1 MHGGRG
7 MLRLDQVR
15 LSLGEFALSAD
26 WQVPK
31 EARLAVIGPSGTG
44 KSSLLLAIAGFLQP
58 AQGHIFWNGQDI
70 TALPAQGRPV
80 SMLFQDQNLFPHL
93 TLAQNVVLGLT
104 AGRRAAPDQVAHAD
118 HALARVGLQGMGA
131 RKPAQVSG
139 GQMARAALAR
149 VLLQARPLLL
159 LDEPFAALDAEL
171 RVDMRD
177 LLDQV
182 ARETQATVLMVSHDL
197 RDAQRFASHVVQV
210 DGGVAAAPVAKDA
223 FFTTPK

>member
-1 MHGGRG
+1 
-7 MLRLDQVR
+7 MLKLEHIRLG
-15 LSLGEFALSAD
+15 LGDFALSAN
-26 WQVPK
+26 WQVAK
-31 EARLAVIGPSGTG
+31 GARLAVIGPSGAG

-58 AQGHIFWNGQDI
+58 SQGRIFWDGQDI
-70 TALPAQGRPV
+70 TALPAQQRPV
-80 SMLFQDQNLFPHL
+80 SMLFQDQNLFPHM

-104 AGRRAAPDQVAHAD
+104 AGRRAAPDQVARAD
-118 HALARVGLQGMGA
+118 HALARVGLQGMGG

-159 LDEPFAALDAEL
+159 LDEPFAALDTAL
-171 RVDMRD
+171 RADMLD

-182 ARETQATVLMVSHDL
+182 AFETQATVLMVSHDL

-210 DGGVAAAPVAKDA
+210 NGGVAAPPVAKDT
-223 FFTTPK
+223 FFATPK